1 MSVASLS
8 PRTTPTELPARTAPE
23 ITREAL
29 FDRAAEITGS
39 HYTGDPLAEGAS
51 PEDIVMGAI
60 FNFSGNDNISAFER
74 GVLLHMVIE
83 MKADGSISKD
93 EAHFFAN
100 RVENLTRGFDNFEPR

>member
-1 MSVASLS
+1 MSIAGLS
-8 PRTTPTELPARTAPE
+8 TRPMPTERPALTAPE
-23 ITREAL
+23 ITRETL

-60 FNFSGNDNISAFER
+60 FNFSGDANISAYER
-74 GVLLHMVIE
+74 GVLLHSIIE

-93 EAHFFAN
+93 EAYFFAN
-100 RVENLTRGFDNFEPR
+100 RVENLTRGVDNFEPL

>member
-1 MSVASLS
+1 MSITSLS
-8 PRTTPTELPARTAPE
+8 PRTTPAELPAQTAPE
-23 ITREAL
+23 ITRETL

-51 PEDIVMGAI
+51 PGDIVMGPI
-60 FNFSGNDNISAFER
+60 FNFSDNGNISAYER

-93 EAHFFAN
+93 EAYAFAN
-100 RVENLTRGFDNFEPR
+100 RVEAMTRGADNFEPL